1 MSDEITKL
9 RQDFMEFYDAV
20 DKKFR
25 AQSGKIKELEQEIE
39 SSEKNSKKY
48 IDALLLKMDRL
59 VSELRR
65 KQTIDR
71 QRLNDIDRTV
81 DFIKRKK

>member
-9 RQDFMEFYDAV
+9 CQDFMEFYDAV